1 MFQSKTFTIRT
12 LRPEPVQMKR
22 MRISEFS
29 GVKYLEIIDGNGTQ
43 VQGKFDEALDL
54 ANFWKEPA

>member
-1 MFQSKTFTIRT
+1 
-12 LRPEPVQMKR
+12 

-29 GVKYLEIIDGNGTQ
+29 GVKYLDIIDGNETQ

-54 ANFWKEPA
+54 ANFWKEPAMV